1 MIKRINKI
9 IIVIIVIIF
18 SILFFKNA
26 ISIYLE
32 TNDDYN
38 YDNFKRTV
46 IRDFHEDRDEFQ
58 KNYKYEIGDDEE
70 LSDDDI
76 DKIYN
81 IATKTRFINLVA
93 IAIPLSLLE
102 FILTFGP
109 FLFLLLIF
117 LIIKKYNKYRLSI
130 DNFEQNRGYY
140 RDLLKDYN
148 PLELSYNN
156 NYNLDDNSLF
166 AMVLYLQNKKVLCL
180 NDGKFI
186 INYDNVDK
194 LDNLGKQF
202 IDCIKVLDN
211 GKLAVSYS
219 NLTNLTD
226 KSCKE
231 KNLLVMDNVPK
242 RKFII
247 DLLMSIIIYVVLFV
261 AYKNLATIYDSLPP
275 TENIFF
281 GFSVIIFS
289 ILLILSVFVFPFIFF
304 IKLVLFILATNIKQA
319 KKTKLGNDINYKLDG
334 LKNFIRDFSNLDERS
349 KEEVVLWDD
358 YLIYSVLFGDN
369 KKISTDMKDMVEYSY
384 TS

>member
-1 MIKRINKI
+1 M
-9 IIVIIVIIF
+9 F
-18 SILFFKNA
+18 SILFIKNA
-26 ISIYLE
+26 VSIYLE
-32 TNDDYN
+32 TNNDYD
-38 YDNFKRTV
+38 YDNFKQTV

-76 DKIYN
+76 DKIYS

-93 IAIPLSLLE
+93 VAIPLSLLD

-130 DNFEQNRGYY
+130 DKFEQNRGYY

-180 NDGKFI
+180 NDGKFN

-261 AYKNLATIYDSLPP
+261 AYKNLTNIYDSLPP
-275 TENIFF
+275 TENIFLV
-281 GFSVIIFS
+281 FSIIIFS

-304 IKLVLFILATNIKQA
+304 IKIVLFILATNIKQA
-319 KKTKLGNDINYKLDG
+319 KKTKLGNEINYKLDG
-334 LKNFIRDFSNLDERS
+334 LKNFIRDFSKLDERT